1 MAVLLGAVK
10 KTKVA
15 KTLVNM
21 NEKMNKDEVRQ
32 LFNHKGPTMFV
43 NNAYNK
49 KLYAEVIDEHLKILR
64 SKK

>member
-1 MAVLLGAVK
+1 MAVLLGAAK

-15 KTLVNM
+15 KTLVIM
-21 NEKMNKDEVRQ
+21 NEKMTKDEVRQ
-32 LFNHKGPTMFV
+32 LFNYKGPTMFV

-49 KLYAEVIDEHLKILR
+49 KLYAEIIDEHLKMLR

>member
-1 MAVLLGAVK
+1 MAVLLGSVK

-21 NEKMNKDEVRQ
+21 NEKMSKEEVRE
-32 LFNHKGPTMFV
+32 LFNYKGPTMFV

-49 KLYAEVIDEHLKILR
+49 KLYAEIINEHLKILR